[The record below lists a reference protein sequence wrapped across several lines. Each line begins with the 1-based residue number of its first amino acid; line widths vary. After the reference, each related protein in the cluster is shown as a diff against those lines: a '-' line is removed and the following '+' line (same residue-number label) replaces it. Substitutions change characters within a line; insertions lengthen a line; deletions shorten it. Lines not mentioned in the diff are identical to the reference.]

1 MKKIFRMIVFSG
13 VALYLTSLWNKGF
26 ILNLDWKNLLIS
38 TLAIAVLYY
47 LINPVAKM
55 ILLPI
60 NVLSFGLISMIVY
73 FLLFHF
79 VITHYALIAIKS
91 WTLNSYP
98 ISYYLNV
105 ALSAFSVSTI
115 ISFLEG
121 IL

>member
-1 MKKIFRMIVFSG
+1 MIIFSG
-13 VALYLTSLWNKGF
+13 VSLYFTAFWNKGF
-26 ILNLDWKNLLIS
+26 ILNLSWKNLLIS

-60 NVLSFGLISMIVY
+60 NFLTFGLVSLIVY

-79 VITHYALIAIKS
+79 IITHYSLIAIKS
-91 WTLNSYP
+91 WTFNSYS
-98 ISYYLNV
+98 ISYYFNV
-105 ALSAFSVSTI
+105 VLSAFSVSTI
-115 ISFLEG
+115 ISFLEK

>member
-1 MKKIFRMIVFSG
+1 MIVFSAA
-13 VALYLTSLWNKGF
+13 ALYLTSLWNKGF
-26 ILNLDWKNLLIS
+26 ILNMDWKNLLIS

-55 ILLPI
+55 ILLPV
-60 NVLSFGLISMIVY
+60 NLLTFGLISMIVY

-79 VITHYALIAIKS
+79 VITHYSLISIKS
-91 WTLNSYP
+91 WTFNSYQ
-98 ISYYLNV
+98 INYYLNV

-115 ISFLEG
+115 ISFCEE